1 MKKRLA
7 KVLAGVLVVGALVV
21 PKVFAYGDTQQDP
34 DSQTIKPLTQTT
46 QQEDFYSQMFDWHKT
61 WVDNAEKNGQITPEQ
76 AQAWRQHFDYMKDL
90 HSKNGMGMGMM
101 GGFGNGGMMGAPS
114 VGSQG

>member
-1 MKKRLA
+1 
-7 KVLAGVLVVGALVV
+7 
-21 PKVFAYGDTQQDP
+21 
-34 DSQTIKPLTQTT
+34 
-46 QQEDFYSQMFDWHKT
+46 MFDWHKT